1 MSTNNPFCLSFGKE
15 PDRYVERAE
24 AYSQIRDNLDSMSP
38 AANCYL
44 IMGVRGI
51 GKTVLLS
58 TVANEYRKRDDWVV
72 VSLNPGRNLLEM
84 LAAALYEDGR
94 LQRHFLD
101 ASLNLSK
108 FGIGFDIKKKPPIS
122 DIQIA
127 IEKMVRIVNDEGK
140 RLLITIDDV
149 TKNKDVVSFA
159 CAFQDMITQRMEAFL
174 LMTGLYENIY
184 SLQTDK
190 RCSFLMRAE
199 KIILKPLNLIGM
211 KNQYRQTFQCDEK
224 TAFDMAAFTKG
235 YSYAFQ
241 VLGYIMWD
249 KDCSLEEAAPF
260 FDERMSGYCYEK
272 IWNDLPEREK
282 EIVSLLALN
291 TEMKT
296 KDLIRSIGC
305 DPKAFSV
312 QRDRLIKKG
321 IVDGRQRGSLRLI
334 LPRFG
339 EFIRTTGY
347 DIPENSSNGYRK
359 AGNKADDIV
368 LTDDDSIIIEL
379 LHDLSPEQKKR
390 LIRYLESLPGR
401 T

>member
-1 MSTNNPFCLSFGKE
+1 T
-15 PDRYVERAE
+15 
-24 AYSQIRDNLDSMSP
+24 DNLDSISP
-38 AANCYL
+38 SNSCYL

-58 TVANEYRKRDDWVV
+58 TISNEYRDKDDWVV
-72 VSLNPGRNLLEM
+72 VSLNPGRDLLRM

-159 CAFQDMITQRMEAFL
+159 CVFRDMITQRMEAFL

-199 KIILKPLNLIGM
+199 KIILKPLNIIGI
-211 KNQYRQTFQCDEK
+211 KSQYRQTFQCDEE
-224 TAFDMAAFTKG
+224 TALKMAAFTKG

-272 IWNDLPEREK
+272 IWEDLPEREK

-339 EFIRTTGY
+339 EFLKTTGY
-347 DIPENSSNGYRK
+347 SFQQISVDKLCEPETITN
-359 AGNKADDIV
+359 DLI
-368 LTDDDSIIIEL
+368 LTDDDSIIIEI
-379 LHDLSPEQKKR
+379 LHDLPHEQKKR
-390 LIRYLESLPGR
+390 LIRYLELLQKESE
-401 T
+401 